1 MSSSLLD
8 FLFFVVFFFLCL
20 YTNSSYS
27 DPRATPAALICTNR
41 TATNPNRQTFISNF
55 LSAMDSVTPQIASQ
69 RYARTING
77 TGNNTVY
84 AFGECMKDLSQ
95 NDCDMCFA
103 QCKTQ
108 ILRCLPFQLATR
120 GGRNYYDGCYL
131 RYDDYSFFGEALSFG
146 DKTVCAANDYGGGDL
161 SVYKENTIELVR
173 NLSME
178 AQKNNGYSV
187 GFVKRGNVSV
197 YGLVQC
203 WTFVNETSCSKCLEN
218 ATAVISSCLPKEE
231 GRVLNAGCY
240 LRYSPEKFY
249 NNSTTTPSA
258 GGGGGGRRL
267 AVILAVISSVLAFL
281 MIVAAGVFFGKRKLA
296 KRRRER
302 KQLGVLAATIHRSEL
317 NFKYETLERAT
328 NYFNNSNK
336 LGQGGSGS
344 VFKGTLPDGKVVAV
358 KRLFFNTRQWVDQFF
373 NEVNLISEV
382 HHKNLVKL
390 LGCSITGPESL
401 LVYEYVP
408 NKSLQEHLF

>member
-1 MSSSLLD
+1 MSSSSLVD
-8 FLFFVVFFFLCL
+8 FLFFVMFYLLCF

-41 TATNPNRQTFISNF
+41 TATNPNRQIFISNF

-77 TGNNTVY
+77 TGDNIVY
-84 AFGECMKDLSQ
+84 AFGECMKDLLQ

-131 RYDDYSFFGEALSFG
+131 RYDDYSFFGEALSLG
-146 DKTVCAANDYGGGDL
+146 DKTVCAINDYGGGNL

-173 NLSME
+173 NLSVE
-178 AQKNNGYSV
+178 AQNNNGYSV
-187 GFVKRGNVSV
+187 GVVKRGNVSV

-218 ATAVISSCLPKEE
+218 ATVAITSCLPKEE

-240 LRYSPEKFY
+240 LRYSPHKFY
-249 NNSTTTPSA
+249 NNSTATPSA
-258 GGGGGGRRL
+258 SGSGGRRRL

-281 MIVAAGVFFGKRKLA
+281 VTVAAGVFFGKSKLA

-302 KQLGVLAATIHRSEL
+302 KQLGVLAATIYRSEL

-344 VFKGTLPDGKVVAV
+344 VFK
-358 KRLFFNTRQWVDQFF
+358 
-373 NEVNLISEV
+373 
-382 HHKNLVKL
+382 
-390 LGCSITGPESL
+390 
-401 LVYEYVP
+401 
-408 NKSLQEHLF
+408 